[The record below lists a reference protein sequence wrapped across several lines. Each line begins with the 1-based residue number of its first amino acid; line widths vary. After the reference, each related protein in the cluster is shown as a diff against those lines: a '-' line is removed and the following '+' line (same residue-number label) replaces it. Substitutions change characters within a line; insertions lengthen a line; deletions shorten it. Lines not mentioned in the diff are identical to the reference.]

1 MSKNLIGYKQG
12 NGEYV
17 YVNSINDYSISVT
30 LNTDNA
36 IDFINEEITKNVCEY
51 INARDTEKTYLPLNV
66 KVIVTEMINKEVDVD
81 VTTSK

>member
-1 MSKNLIGYKQG
+1 MTKNLIGYKQG

-36 IDFINEEITKNVCEY
+36 VDFINEKMAKNICEY
-51 INARDTEKTYLPLNV
+51 LNARDTEKMYLPLSVNV
-66 KVIVTEMINKEVDVD
+66 TVTEILDKEVDVD

>member
-36 IDFINEEITKNVCEY
+36 MDFINEEMAKNVCEY
-51 INARDTEKTYLPLNV
+51 LNTRDTEKTYLPLNV
-66 KVIVTEMINKEVDVD
+66 TVTVTEIIDKEVDTD
-81 VTTSK
+81 VVTSE